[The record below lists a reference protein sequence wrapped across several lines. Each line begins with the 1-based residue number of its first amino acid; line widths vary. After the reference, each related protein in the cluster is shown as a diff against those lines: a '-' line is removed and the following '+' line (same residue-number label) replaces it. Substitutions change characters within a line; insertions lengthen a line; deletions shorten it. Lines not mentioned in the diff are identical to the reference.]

1 MSVYFLLNQKKPFL
15 LFSFFK
21 SSAALP
27 CHSLHLVIVF
37 FQKKKKKFLSFCYP
51 PLSFPKCV
59 IKTVFNVSVSLAS
72 RDAEML
78 VKIMKEVTTSNNTF
92 VKIAKNNFVKT
103 IPTADYFYEKKFL
116 KLN

>member
-1 MSVYFLLNQKKPFL
+1 MNSVYLLLNQKKTFP
-15 LFSFFK
+15 LFSFLK

-27 CHSLHLVIVF
+27 CHSLHYCIF
-37 FQKKKKKFLSFCYP
+37 PKKKFLSFCYP
-51 PLSFPKCV
+51 PLSFPKCI

-78 VKIMKEVTTSNNTF
+78 VKIMKEVRTSINTF
-92 VKIAKNNFVKT
+92 LKTAKNNFVKT
-103 IPTADYFYEKKFL
+103 IPTADYFDEKNFL

>member
-1 MSVYFLLNQKKPFL
+1 MNSVYLLLSQKKLFL

-37 FQKKKKKFLSFCYP
+37 FPPQKKISFLYP
-51 PLSFPKCV
+51 ALSFPKCV

-78 VKIMKEVTTSNNTF
+78 VKIMKEVATSNNTF
-92 VKIAKNNFVKT
+92 LKTAKNNFVKT
-103 IPTADYFYEKKFL
+103 IPTADHFEEKNFL